1 MGKNNWINEWPS
13 NWELVRFRSAY
24 RFSRGLD
31 IKKQDLG
38 DHGMP
43 VISYGQIHA
52 KDNPGVRVLP
62 AHVRLI
68 PDEFV
73 KLGQVERAHLSEG
86 DIVFADTSEDIEG
99 SGNMVRVSASDDLFA
114 GYHTLIARPTEE
126 FRHEY
131 MAYQMIS
138 PSWRRQVQRAVQG
151 VKVYSI
157 TQGIFNE
164 ITLLKPPIIEQQAI
178 AGFLSVRTAEIDRL
192 VEKLQREV
200 QLLERY
206 RRELIAHTV
215 TRGLNP
221 DVPMQDSRI
230 DWIGVGPVAWTPVSA
245 KAIFMRRTEFERA
258 GDVHLTPSQMFGVL
272 PQEEF
277 IAVSGVKPTL
287 KFSDSVK
294 MKHVEP
300 GDFII
305 HLRSFQGGLE
315 YSEYQGKVSAAYTV
329 ITPRNDQLVDRSF
342 FRWLFKST
350 AFIKNLSSMT
360 NQLRDGQSI
369 NFKTFSKT
377 SYLLPSLVE
386 QQEIAAFLNEK
397 TFEIDSAL
405 SGIKRQTELLRKYR
419 KQVINDAVTGKV
431 RVGEVA

>member
-1 MGKNNWINEWPS
+1 MKKFELDWVGPVPPQWHRQPLKALFHQHKEKNKG
-13 NWELVRFRSAY
+13 LVETNLLS
-24 RFSRGLD
+24 L
-31 IKKQDLG
+31 
-38 DHGMP
+38 
-43 VISYGQIHA
+43 SYGRI
-52 KDNPGVRVLP
+52 VRRDINQRGGLLP
-62 AHVRLI
+62 ESFESYNIVS
-68 PDEFV
+68 D
-73 KLGQVERAHLSEG
+73 G
-86 DIVFADTSEDIEG
+86 DIVLRLTDLQNDQKSLRTGQVREKGIITS
-99 SGNMVRVSASDDLFA
+99 
-114 GYHTLIARPTEE
+114 
-126 FRHEY
+126 
-131 MAYQMIS
+131 AY
-138 PSWRRQVQRAVQG
+138 
-151 VKVYSI
+151 
-157 TQGIFNE
+157 
-164 ITLLKPPIIEQQAI
+164 ITLRANHAINTDYFQALLESYDYKKVFYSMGGGVRQGLNYNDISSLPLLVPPASEQDSI
-178 AGFLSVRTAEIDRL
+178 AEFIYNKKTEVDGL

-221 DVPMQDSRI
+221 DVPMKDSGI
-230 DWIGVGPVAWTPVSA
+230 EWIGVGPANWTPVSA
-245 KAIFMRRTEFERA
+245 KAIFVRRTEFERG

-287 KFSDSVK
+287 KLSDSGK

-315 YSEYQGKVSAAYTV
+315 YSEYRGKVSAAYTV
-329 ITPRNDQLVDRSF
+329 ITPRNNQLVDRGF

-350 AFIKNLSSMT
+350 PFVTNLASLT

-386 QQEIAAFLNEK
+386 QQAIAAFLNRK
-397 TFEIDSAL
+397 TEEIDSAIE
-405 SGIKRQTELLRKYR
+405 GINRQIELLGKYR
-419 KQVINDAVTGKV
+419 KQVVNDAVTGKI